1 MGQYYKAVAITE
13 KTMHIVVPDWLK
25 IMEHSY
31 YDNFAVMRMEYLLS
45 KQPRKVMWIWDYS
58 ATAPFVW
65 THKRE
70 TDIENWIYV
79 EDLFRISKEWREDE
93 LSFLERDPTK
103 IYYLRNITRNE
114 YINMNR
120 QEVNKEIQDSMWWVV
135 HPLPLLCR
143 AESGESW
150 WDYHSEI
157 NKDKLWLWC
166 WDLITIDVVSN
177 PIDECLSADGYK
189 DMTDILYFK
198 E

>member
-13 KTMHIVVPDWLK
+13 KTMHIVVPEWLK
-25 IMEHSY
+25 LMEHAY
-31 YDNFAVMRMEYLLS
+31 YGNFAVMRMEYLLS
-45 KQPRKVMWIWDYS
+45 KKPRKVMWVWDYS
-58 ATAPFVW
+58 ETESFVW
-65 THKRE
+65 TYKQE

-79 EDLFRISKEWREDE
+79 EDFFELSKEWREDE
-93 LSFLERDPTK
+93 LSLLERDPTK

-143 AESGESW
+143 AESEESW

-166 WDLITIDVVSN
+166 WDLITIDVVDN
-177 PIDECLSADGYK
+177 PIDEQLSADGYK